1 MRLSLF
7 AKTML
12 LLLLNLAVVG
22 GVLAAFFAVQT
33 HQSPRARFWSLGN
46 THFETVARIIA
57 EDLRFTTPEERETI
71 LKKYSETYKVDFY
84 LYADSGERLAGSL
97 SPLPEP
103 VLSKVTEP
111 FRLNGP
117 REGQEEERLRVPF
130 DPNRPDPERP
140 RQGPPEDVDGPPER
154 GRPGPPPDGR
164 NGPPD
169 RPRQGPPERNR
180 QGPPPDDRNG
190 PPDRPRQGPPRE
202 DEPLR
207 RGGPFPHN
215 PFQPP
220 ARQVVFQMSTSNPSL
235 YWVGIRIPLVE
246 SERRRPIRSTLL
258 AASDSITGNGLF
270 FNPWPWVGLVVT
282 VFGLSVVIWFP
293 FVRSLSREI
302 GRLTKATEQIADE
315 KFDVRVNEKRSDE
328 LGRLGKAVNHL
339 AERLSNFVT
348 GQKRFL
354 GDVSHELNTPLAR
367 MQYALSILEE
377 QVEEPLR
384 PYIGDVQEDVRA
396 MSQLVDELL
405 GYTRAGLQPVAP
417 DLKPVA
423 VAPVIQ
429 RAVEREAGEV
439 EITTDIEDGLTVQAV
454 EDLLARAVGNV
465 VRNAVRYAGSS
476 GPIHISAK
484 HRQQSAVIRVEDRGP
499 GVPEDQLG
507 KIFDPFYRVASDRA
521 RSSGGVGLGLAIVK
535 SSIAACGGTVSAHAN
550 TPTGLIVE
558 MTVPLAE

>member
-7 AKTML
+7 AKTLL

-22 GVLAAFFAVQT
+22 AVLAGFFAIQT
-33 HQSPRARFWSLGN
+33 QQSPRARFWNLGN
-46 THFETVARIIA
+46 AHFETVARIIA

-97 SPLPEP
+97 SPLPET

-111 FRLNGP
+111 YRLNGP
-117 REGQEEERLRVPF
+117 REGPEEERLRVPF
-130 DPNRPDPERP
+130 DTNRPEPERP
-140 RQGPPEDVDGPPER
+140 RQGPPENADGPPER

-169 RPRQGPPERNR
+169 RPRQGPP
-180 QGPPPDDRNG
+180 
-190 PPDRPRQGPPRE
+190 RE
-202 DEPLR
+202 EEHFR
-207 RGGPFPHN
+207 HGGPFPHN
-215 PFQPP
+215 PFPP
-220 ARQVVFQMSTSNPSL
+220 PVRQVVFQMSSSNPSL

-417 DLKPVA
+417 DLKPVE

-439 EITTDIEDGLTVQAV
+439 EITTDIENGLTVKAV

-465 VRNAVRYAGSS
+465 VRNAVRYAGTA
-476 GPIHISAK
+476 GPIHITAK
-484 HRQQSAVIRVEDRGP
+484 HRQRSAVIRVEDRGP

-535 SSIAACGGTVSAHAN
+535 SSVAACGGTVSAHAN
-550 TPTGLIVE
+550 TPNGLIVE
-558 MTVPLAE
+558 MTIPLVE

>member
-12 LLLLNLAVVG
+12 LLLLNLVVVG
-22 GVLAAFFAVQT
+22 GVLAGFFAIQT
-33 HQSPRARFWSLGN
+33 HQSPRARFWNLGN
-46 THFETVARIIA
+46 AHFETVARIIA

-84 LYADSGERLAGSL
+84 LYADSGERLAGSP
-97 SPLPEP
+97 SPLPEA
-103 VLSKVTEP
+103 VLAKVTELY
-111 FRLNGP
+111 RMNGP
-117 REGQEEERLRVPF
+117 REGTEEERLRIAGPRNPE
-130 DPNRPDPERP
+130 DPDVQPERF
-140 RQGPPEDVDGPPER
+140 RE
-154 GRPGPPPDGR
+154 GPPPV
-164 NGPPD
+164 NSEGPPD
-169 RPRQGPPERNR
+169 RPH
-180 QGPPPDDRNG
+180 QGPPPDHQG
-190 PPDRPRQGPPRE
+190 APPRQRQGPPRE
-202 DEPLR
+202 EEQLR
-207 RGGPFPHN
+207 RGGIFPHGPFP
-215 PFQPP
+215 PPVRQP
-220 ARQVVFQMSTSNPSL
+220 VFQMSSSNPSL
-235 YWVGIRIPLVE
+235 YWVGIRIPLIE
-246 SERRRPIRSTLL
+246 SERRRPIRATLL

-282 VFGLSVVIWFP
+282 VFGLSVIIWFP

-339 AERLSNFVT
+339 AERLSTFVT

-417 DLKPVA
+417 DLKPVE
-423 VAPVIQ
+423 VAPVVR

-439 EITTDIEDGLTVQAV
+439 EITTDIENGLTVQAV

-465 VRNAVRYAGSS
+465 VRNAVRYAGTA
-476 GPIHISAK
+476 GPIHIIAK
-484 HRQQSAVIRVEDRGP
+484 RRQHSAVIRVEDRGP

-558 MTVPLAE
+558 MTIPLAE

>member
-7 AKTML
+7 AKTLL

-22 GVLAAFFAVQT
+22 AVLAGFFAIQT
-33 HQSPRARFWSLGN
+33 HQSPRARFWNLGN
-46 THFETVARIIA
+46 AHFETVARIIA

-97 SPLPEP
+97 NPLPEP
-103 VLSKVTEP
+103 VLSKVTELY
-111 FRLNGP
+111 RMNGP
-117 REGQEEERLRVPF
+117 REAPEEERLRIA
-130 DPNRPDPERP
+130 
-140 RQGPPEDVDGPPER
+140 
-154 GRPGPPPDGR
+154 
-164 NGPPD
+164 GPPD
-169 RPRQGPPERNR
+169 LSEERERSGKGPHSDGQG
-180 QGPPPDDRNG
+180 
-190 PPDRPRQGPPRE
+190 DRPRQGPPRE
-202 DEPLR
+202 ESFR
-207 RGGPFPHN
+207 RGGPFPHS
-215 PFQPP
+215 PFPPPVRQP
-220 ARQVVFQMSTSNPSL
+220 VFQMSTSNPSL

-246 SERRRPIRSTLL
+246 SERRRPIRATLL

-339 AERLSNFVT
+339 AERLSTFVT

-384 PYIGDVQEDVRA
+384 PYVGDVQEDVRA

-417 DLKPVA
+417 DLKPVE

-429 RAVEREAGEV
+429 RAVEREAGEC
-439 EITTDIEDGLTVQAV
+439 EITTEIENGLTVNAV

-465 VRNAVRYAGSS
+465 VRNAVRYAGTA
-476 GPIHISAK
+476 GPIKVTAK
-484 HRQQSAVIRVEDRGP
+484 HRQRSAVIRVEDRGP

-535 SSIAACGGTVSAHAN
+535 SSVAACGGTVSAHAN

-558 MTVPLAE
+558 MTIPLAE